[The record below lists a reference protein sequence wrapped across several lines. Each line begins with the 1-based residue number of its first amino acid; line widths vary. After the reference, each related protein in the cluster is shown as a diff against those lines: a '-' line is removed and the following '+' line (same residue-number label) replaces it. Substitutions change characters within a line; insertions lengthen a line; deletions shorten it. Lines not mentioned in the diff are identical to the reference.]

1 MSGSGVF
8 GLSPVRQDR
17 GVTAQDPDAD
27 VRRLSGEALRDGDPT
42 AWFER
47 LYADA
52 AEGQAIV
59 PWDRRAPHP
68 LLVEWV
74 EQQPASLGRRTLVVG
89 SGLGDDA
96 AFLAVR
102 GYRVIAFDIS
112 KSAIESA
119 RRRFPTSPVDFR
131 VADLLNPPTEW
142 RQRFDLVVET
152 YTTQSLPVRLRP
164 TVALHIGRFVAPG
177 GTLLVLAV
185 AGDRDELVGGPPW
198 PLSRADIESFAVE
211 GLDVARL
218 EEVRDPPGTHHW
230 RAVFTRP
237 RGSALGAEIPQPQS
251 ASDLN

>member
-1 MSGSGVF
+1 M
-8 GLSPVRQDR
+8 
-17 GVTAQDPDAD
+17 TAQDPDAD
-27 VRRLSGEALRDGDPT
+27 ARRRSREALRDGDPT
-42 AWFER
+42 GWFEQ

-52 AEGQAIV
+52 AQGQAIV

-74 EQQPASLGRRTLVVG
+74 EQQPTKSGCRTLVVG

-96 AFLAVR
+96 AFLAAH

-131 VADLLNPPTEW
+131 VADLLNPPAEW

-152 YTTQSLPVRLRP
+152 YTMQSLPVRLRP

-177 GTLLVLAV
+177 GTLVVLAV
-185 AGDRDELVGGPPW
+185 AGAGDEPVDGPPW

-211 GLDVARL
+211 GLELVSA
-218 EEVRDPPGTHHW
+218 EEIRDPPGMHHW
-230 RAVFTRP
+230 RAVLTRP
-237 RGSALGAEIPQPQS
+237 P
-251 ASDLN
+251 D

>member
-1 MSGSGVF
+1 M
-8 GLSPVRQDR
+8 
-17 GVTAQDPDAD
+17 TAQDPDAE
-27 VRRLSGEALRDGDPT
+27 VRRLSGEVMRNGDPT
-42 AWFER
+42 AWFEQ

-52 AEGQAIV
+52 AQGHAIV

-74 EQQPASLGRRTLVVG
+74 EQEPARSRSRTLVVG

-96 AFLAVR
+96 AFLAAR

-131 VADLLNPPTEW
+131 VADLLNPPPEW
-142 RQRFDLVVET
+142 RQHFDLVVET

-164 TVALHIGRFVAPG
+164 TVALHVGRFVAPG
-177 GTLLVLAV
+177 GMLVVLAV
-185 AGDRDELVGGPPW
+185 ARDGDEPVDGPPW

-211 GLDVARL
+211 GLEVVSVEL
-218 EEVRDPPGTHHW
+218 VRDPPGTHHW

-237 RGSALGAEIPQPQS
+237 FS
-251 ASDLN
+251 

>member
-1 MSGSGVF
+1 M
-8 GLSPVRQDR
+8 
-17 GVTAQDPDAD
+17 TAQDPDAD
-27 VRRLSGEALRDGDPT
+27 VRRLSGEVMRNGDPT
-42 AWFER
+42 AWFEQ

-52 AEGQAIV
+52 AQGHAIV

-74 EQQPASLGRRTLVVG
+74 EQEPARSRSRTLVVG
-89 SGLGDDA
+89 SGMGEDA
-96 AFLAVR
+96 AFLAAR

-131 VADLLNPPTEW
+131 VADLLNPPPEW
-142 RQRFDLVVET
+142 RQHFDLVVET

-164 TVALHIGRFVAPG
+164 TVALHVGRFVAPG
-177 GTLLVLAV
+177 GMLVVLAV
-185 AGDRDELVGGPPW
+185 ARDGDEPVDGPPW

-211 GLDVARL
+211 GLEVVSVEL
-218 EEVRDPPGTHHW
+218 VRDPPGTHHW

-237 RGSALGAEIPQPQS
+237 FS
-251 ASDLN
+251 

>member
-1 MSGSGVF
+1 M
-8 GLSPVRQDR
+8 
-17 GVTAQDPDAD
+17 TAQDPDAGA
-27 VRRLSGEALRDGDPT
+27 RRVSGETLPDGDPT
-42 AWFER
+42 GWFER

-52 AEGQAIV
+52 AQGQAIV

-74 EQQPASLGRRTLVVG
+74 ERQPAGSGRRTLVVG

-96 AFLAVR
+96 AFLAAR

-119 RRRFPTSPVDFR
+119 RRRFPTTPVDFR
-131 VADLLNPPTEW
+131 VADLLNPPAEW
-142 RQRFDLVVET
+142 HQRFDLVVET

-164 TVALHIGRFVAPG
+164 IVALHAGRFVAPG

-185 AGDRDELVGGPPW
+185 ASAGDEPDDGPPW

-211 GLDVARL
+211 GLEVASAEL
-218 EEVRDPPGTHHW
+218 VSDPPGMRHW

-237 RGSALGAEIPQPQS
+237 AG
-251 ASDLN
+251 

>member
-1 MSGSGVF
+1 M
-8 GLSPVRQDR
+8 
-17 GVTAQDPDAD
+17 TAQDPDAD
-27 VRRLSGEALRDGDPT
+27 VRRLSEKAVRDDDPT

-52 AEGQAIV
+52 AQGQAIV

-74 EQQPASLGRRTLVVG
+74 EQQPASSRGRTLVVG

-131 VADLLNPPTEW
+131 VADLLNPPAEW

-164 TVALHIGRFVAPG
+164 TVALHVGRFVAPG
-177 GTLLVLAV
+177 GTLLVLAA
-185 AGDRDELVGGPPW
+185 AGERDELVDGPPW
-198 PLSRADIESFAVE
+198 PLSRADTESFAVE
-211 GLDVARL
+211 GLEVARL
-218 EEVRDPPGTHHW
+218 EEIRDPPGTRHW
-230 RAVFTRP
+230 RALFTRP
-237 RGSALGAEIPQPQS
+237 PGSAVEAEIPQPES
-251 ASDLN
+251 VRDLN

>member
-1 MSGSGVF
+1 M
-8 GLSPVRQDR
+8 
-17 GVTAQDPDAD
+17 TAQDPDAD
-27 VRRLSGEALRDGDPT
+27 VRRLSEKAVRDDDPT

-52 AEGQAIV
+52 AQGQAIV

-74 EQQPASLGRRTLVVG
+74 EQQPASSRGRTLVVG

-112 KSAIESA
+112 NSAIESA

-131 VADLLNPPTEW
+131 VADLLNPPAEW

-164 TVALHIGRFVAPG
+164 TVALHVGRFVAPG
-177 GTLLVLAV
+177 GTLLVLAA
-185 AGDRDELVGGPPW
+185 AGERDELVDGPPW
-198 PLSRADIESFAVE
+198 PLSRADTESFAVE
-211 GLDVARL
+211 GLEVARL
-218 EEVRDPPGTHHW
+218 EEIRDPPGTRHW
-230 RAVFTRP
+230 RALFTRP
-237 RGSALGAEIPQPQS
+237 PGSAVEAEIPQPES
-251 ASDLN
+251 VRDLN

>member
-1 MSGSGVF
+1 M
-8 GLSPVRQDR
+8 
-17 GVTAQDPDAD
+17 TAQDPDAD
-27 VRRLSGEALRDGDPT
+27 VRRLSGEVMRNGDPT
-42 AWFER
+42 AWFEQ

-52 AEGQAIV
+52 AQGHAIV

-74 EQQPASLGRRTLVVG
+74 EQEPARSRSRTLVVG
-89 SGLGDDA
+89 SGLGEDA
-96 AFLAVR
+96 AFLAAR

-131 VADLLNPPTEW
+131 VADLLNPPPEW
-142 RQRFDLVVET
+142 RQHFDLVVET

-164 TVALHIGRFVAPG
+164 TVALHVGRFVAPG
-177 GTLLVLAV
+177 GMLVVLAV
-185 AGDRDELVGGPPW
+185 ARDGDEPVDGPPW

-211 GLDVARL
+211 GLEVVSVEL
-218 EEVRDPPGTHHW
+218 VRDPPGTHHW

-237 RGSALGAEIPQPQS
+237 FS
-251 ASDLN
+251 